1 MPNFRSLRDL
11 CSYNSWNS
19 IGHKSVH
26 SDPIWWNYIPS
37 YGMLEKSGSAM
48 PPVYFK
54 GVKSIM
60 KDARSSGL
68 KLYVVNGRTDDINYN
83 ISLPKDCIHE
93 HSTLK
98 NKIYELNWS
107 GEYEIN

>member
-1 MPNFRSLRDL
+1 MNNFRSLRDL

-60 KDARSSGL
+60 KDARSDSL
-68 KLYVVNGRTDDINYN
+68 KLDVVDGHTDIVKYDMKLSNTCVSGCPDIR
-83 ISLPKDCIHE
+83 
-93 HSTLK
+93 
-98 NKIYELNWS
+98 NKIYELVCD
-107 GEYEIN
+107 EYEID